1 MTHRRTIVAGN
12 WKMNLDR
19 AKARDLAAAVAARA
33 AEAGTTELVLCPPA
47 VYVETVAAAL
57 GGSSPVALGA
67 QNMHDQSSGAFTGE
81 VAPPMLLDLG

>member
-19 AKARDLAAAVAARA
+19 AKARDLATAVAARA

-47 VYVETVAAAL
+47 VYVETVAAAVRSAT
-57 GGSSPVALGA
+57 GAAQPVGA
-67 QNMHDQSSGAFTGE
+67 PGR
-81 VAPPMLLDLG
+81 P